1 MLFVMHSEMFFE
13 YFLVNEDYK
22 IIKDA
27 QIIVVSN
34 SIRKRRPKEDNI
46 ICLNH
51 RGITISFYS
60 DKRRYKEKL

>member
-51 RGITISFYS
+51 MIYQA
-60 DKRRYKEKL
+60 L